1 MIFHLDDL
9 LLFPLSFG
17 VLILQKT
24 YSVSR
29 SALIPTVVNN
39 KTELVEANSKL
50 GLISGAIGA
59 LAAAPAGAPGGDL
72 AEAVVAVRRRDVR
85 RAPSCRRHAAAARS
99 RWRTVG
105 AAGRDAWSCATR
117 RSGRPPWR

>member
-17 VLILQKT
+17 VMVLQKT
-24 YSVSR
+24 YGVSR
-29 SALIPTVVNN
+29 SALIPTVVNS

-59 LAAAPAGAPGGDL
+59 LGRRAGGRVGGAL
-72 AEAVVAVRRRDVR
+72 AEVVADVR
-85 RAPSCRRHAAAARS
+85 RGDVRMRRHLRHPVAAAARS
-99 RWRTVG
+99 PSRRYPPSG
-105 AAGRDAWSCATR
+105 SSCATPHFV
-117 RSGRPPWR
+117 RPQWP

>member
-24 YSVSR
+24 YGVSR

-50 GLISGAIGA
+50 GLISGAVG
-59 LAAAPAGAPGGDL
+59 
-72 AEAVVAVRRRDVR
+72 
-85 RAPSCRRHAAAARS
+85 AAAALP
-99 RWRTVG
+99 
-105 AAGRDAWSCATR
+105 AADLR
-117 RSGRPPWR
+117 RSHRSCR